1 MNYIKIE
8 ASSLSNGSGWRVVLW
23 VSGCT
28 HQCKNCQ
35 NPETW
40 DINAGKEYTAK
51 QKQKILELLN
61 HNYINGLTLSGGDPL
76 HPHNREV
83 ILDLVKEVKS
93 TYPSKDI
100 WLYTGYEYEQVKDLA
115 ILDYVDYV
123 VDGPYV
129 DSLRDV
135 SLAFKGS
142 SNQRIIDVKKSKSEN
157 KIISIEL

>member
-23 VSGCT
+23 VSGCN
-28 HQCKNCQ
+28 HCCENCQ

-40 DINAGKEYTAK
+40 DINAGKEYTEE
-51 QKQKILELLN
+51 QKQKIMELLN

-76 HPHNREV
+76 HPHNREA
-83 ILDLVKEVKS
+83 ILDLVKEVKN
-93 TYPSKDI
+93 TYSDKDI
-100 WLYTGYEYEQVKDLA
+100 WLYTGYEYEQIQDLA

-142 SNQRIIDVKKSKSEN
+142 SNQRIIDVKKSKAEN
-157 KIISIEL
+157 KIISVEL